1 MEKREIRKAQGGRFG
16 SWQDGMRSIDTTVW
30 LRLEE
35 EREEEEENEND
46 EAADNGGVDLEER

>member
-1 MEKREIRKAQGGRFG
+1 
-16 SWQDGMRSIDTTVW
+16 MRSIDTTVW